1 MATPRIDTQ
10 AFNALLT
17 TTTNE
22 YLPKWHEQ
30 LFVENP
36 LLNYFNGELG
46 NAVGVGARGTV
57 RGEQP
62 KRTVTGGA
70 AVFEPLLYQN
80 NSTVKSYSGGETID
94 TTLQDGVTNARF
106 DWIQYA
112 GTVGLTGREKFIN
125 RGKHQVIRLLGLK
138 LDQLQMTFS
147 DIMSQHIWA
156 KAVGNDGKDITGLP
170 IQISNTL
177 ATGGLEV
184 TDLDGKWLSANID
197 TVAFD
202 GNGGKEG
209 IQAMNQLF
217 NQILVQK
224 GKTSVIFT
232 TPTLYEA
239 YFDSLLNNQRF
250 QNTVVADAGFTNLTF
265 NNIPIVFDPR
275 CPEGEMYF
283 IDSRHVTWVVQA
295 GLEWV
300 MSEEGFQRP
309 IQQDLTSAQFLFA
322 GQTSTNDRRRNGF
335 MSNVTPTAP

>member
-10 AFNALLT
+10 VFNALLT

-22 YLPKWHEQ
+22 YLPRWQDQ
-30 LFVENP
+30 LFIENP

-46 NAVGVGARGTV
+46 NAVGVGARGKIK
-57 RGEQP
+57 GEQP
-62 KRTVTGGA
+62 KRTDTGGA

-94 TTLQDGVTNARF
+94 TTLQDGVTNARYE
-106 DWIQYA
+106 WIQYA

-147 DIMSQHIWA
+147 DLMSQHIWA
-156 KAVGNDGKDITGLP
+156 KVVGNNGKDITGIP
-170 IQISNTL
+170 IHVSDTL
-177 ATGGLEV
+177 STGGLSV
-184 TDLDGKWLSANID
+184 TDLDGRWKSQNID
-197 TVAFD
+197 AVTFSGSS
-202 GNGGKEG
+202 GNEG
-209 IQAMNQLF
+209 VQKMNQLF
-217 NQILVQK
+217 NLILIEK
-224 GKTSVIFT
+224 GRTSVIFT
-232 TPTLYEA
+232 TPSVYEF

-250 QNTVVADAGFTNLTF
+250 QNTLVADAGFTNLTF
-265 NNIPIVFDPR
+265 NNIPIIFDPR
-275 CPEGEMYF
+275 CPAGEMYYL
-283 IDSRHVTWVVQA
+283 DSRHVTWVVQS

-322 GQTSTNDRRRNGF
+322 GQTTTNDRRRLGSLTNI
-335 MSNVTPTAP
+335 VA